1 VIFGIIAMGPAA
13 VLGEKYGKGKEVFV
27 ASVLFI
33 IASFALMGFSSS
45 FFLFATGATFFFIGF
60 NMFEPLLQSFVAK
73 FAKVHQ
79 KGAALGVANT
89 FAYVGIFL
97 GGAIGGWLYGHY
109 EEQGVAIAVM
119 ILSVFWIFWILSMRN
134 PALRKN
140 LFLST
145 DIFDE
150 TKLHTLKEVEGV
162 NDFYTNKTEKI
173 MVIKYEDEVIDEDTL
188 RGMLLK

>member
-1 VIFGIIAMGPAA
+1 
-13 VLGEKYGKGKEVFV
+13 
-27 ASVLFI
+27 
-33 IASFALMGFSSS
+33 
-45 FFLFATGATFFFIGF
+45 
-60 NMFEPLLQSFVAK
+60 MFEPLLQSFVAK

-97 GGAIGGWLYGHY
+97 GGAFGGWLYGY
-109 EEQGVAIAVM
+109 YGEKGVAVAVM
-119 ILSVFWIFWILSMRN
+119 ILSVFWIFWILGMRN

-150 TKLHTLKEVEGV
+150 TKLHTLKNVEGV

-173 MVIKYEDEVIDEDTL
+173 MVIKYEDEMIDEDTL

>member
-1 VIFGIIAMGPAA
+1 M
-13 VLGEKYGKGKEVFV
+13 
-27 ASVLFI
+27 
-33 IASFALMGFSSS
+33 
-45 FFLFATGATFFFIGF
+45 
-60 NMFEPLLQSFVAK
+60 
-73 FAKVHQ
+73 
-79 KGAALGVANT
+79 
-89 FAYVGIFL
+89 GIFL

-109 EEQGVAIAVM
+109 EEKGVAIAVI

-150 TKLHTLKEVEGV
+150 NKLHTLKGVEGI
-162 NDFYTNKTEKI
+162 NDFYTNKTEKL
-173 MVIKYEDEVIDEDTL
+173 MVIKYEDEVIDEDTI